1 MSAQV
6 HTDSPQLSDSDA
18 KARESA
24 RDRLIEENLPLVRAL
39 ARRYVARTEEYEDL
53 VQVGT
58 IGLIKAIDRF
68 DPAREVPLQS
78 YAIPMILGEI
88 KRHFRDRTWAV
99 HVPRRLKELNIQL
112 NALNEQL
119 NSSLGRSPTVAEL
132 AKAAGVQA
140 EDALEAL
147 EAGRAY
153 SALSLSVPVGD
164 DGDYELGDTLLDPE
178 PVYASADNRD
188 FISWGLAF
196 LDERERKIVELR
208 FFEELSQAQIAEQ
221 IGVSQ
226 MHVSRLLR
234 RALATIR
241 EQMDVGDSDARGREF
256 AGTSEGVHF

>member
-1 MSAQV
+1 MSTQV
-6 HTDSPQLSDSDA
+6 PTDSARFSDSDA

-24 RDRLIEENLPLVRAL
+24 REQLIKENLSLAKAL
-39 ARRYVARTEEYEDL
+39 ARRYSSRTEEYEDL
-53 VQVGT
+53 VQIAT

-68 DPAREVPLQS
+68 DPTREVPLQS
-78 YAIPMILGEI
+78 YAVPMILGEL

-119 NSSLGRSPTVAEL
+119 NSSLGRSPTVTEL
-132 AKAAGVQA
+132 AKAAGVEA
-140 EDALEAL
+140 EEALEAL

-164 DGDYELGDTLLDPE
+164 DGDCELGDTVLDPE

-208 FFEELSQAQIAEQ
+208 FFDELSQAEIAER
-221 IGVSQ
+221 IGISQ
-226 MHVSRLLR
+226 MHVSRLIR
-234 RALATIR
+234 RALETIR
-241 EQMDVGDSDARGREF
+241 DHVASDDVTRR
-256 AGTSEGVHF
+256 

>member
-1 MSAQV
+1 MSTRV
-6 HTDSPQLSDSDA
+6 LTDATQLCDSDA

-24 RDRLIEENLPLVRAL
+24 RDRLIEENLSLAKAL
-39 ARRYVARTEEYEDL
+39 ARRYSGRTEEYEDL
-53 VQVGT
+53 VQIAT

-68 DPAREVPLQS
+68 DPTREVPLQS
-78 YAIPMILGEI
+78 YAVPMILGEL

-112 NALNEQL
+112 NSLNEEL

-132 AKAAGVQA
+132 AKAAGV
-140 EDALEAL
+140 ETEEALEAL

-178 PVYASADNRD
+178 PVYAFADNRG

-208 FFEELSQAQIAEQ
+208 FFGELSQAEIAARVG
-221 IGVSQ
+221 ISQ
-226 MHVSRLLR
+226 MHVSRLIR
-234 RALATIR
+234 RALTTIR
-241 EQMDVGDSDARGREF
+241 DHVAADDVTRHEPG
-256 AGTSEGVHF
+256 